1 MSQVFDETRER
12 KFQALIPRYPNLK
25 ALTLPA
31 LWLWQEQYGWISK
44 EGISYLASRLEQ
56 TPAQLYSTASFYTMF
71 NLKPIGKHHI
81 QVCKTLS
88 CMLGGSETIVE
99 FLQKTLGIGVGEST
113 KDGLFTLSQVECLGA
128 CGGAP
133 CVCINE
139 TYYEQMDEK
148 RLIKVI
154 EELKGD

>member
-1 MSQVFDETRER
+1 MSQVFDKTRER

>member
-71 NLKPIGKHHI
+71 NLRPIGKHHI

>member
-1 MSQVFDETRER
+1 MSMVFDKIRED
-12 KFQALIPRYPNLK
+12 KFQALIPKYPTLQ

-31 LWLWQEQYGWISK
+31 LWLWQEQYGWISH
-44 EGISYLASRLEQ
+44 EGIKYIAKRLDQ

-71 NLKPIGKHHI
+71 NLQPVGKYHI

-88 CMLGGSETIVE
+88 CMLGGSENILE
-99 FLQKTLGIGVGEST
+99 FLESSLGIKSGQT
-113 KDGLFTLSQVECLGA
+113 TDDGYFTLTQVECLGA

-133 CVCINE
+133 TICINE
-139 TYYEQMDEK
+139 TYYENMDQK
-148 RLIKVI
+148 RLADLL

>member
-139 TYYEQMDEK
+139 TYYEPMDEK

>member
-1 MSQVFDETRER
+1 MSIGFDETREE
-12 KFQALIPRYPNLK
+12 KFQALIPRYPNLQ

-31 LWLWQEQYGWISK
+31 LWLWQEQYGWISN
-44 EGISYLASRLEQ
+44 EGINYLSKRLDQ

-71 NLKPIGKHHI
+71 NLQPVGKYHI

-88 CMLGGSETIVE
+88 CMLGGSESIVE
-99 FLQKTLGIGVGEST
+99 FLSQNLGIKPGEST
-113 KDGLFTLSQVECLGA
+113 DDERFSLTQVECLGA

-139 TYYEQMDEK
+139 TYYENMDKET
-148 RLIKVI
+148 LSNLL
-154 EELKGD
+154 EELKRD

>member
-133 CVCINE
+133 CICINE